1 MHLPNEDRAR
11 VSAAVAAAELGTD
24 GEIVTIMAHQS
35 DGYSDVALH
44 WAVLGTFLVGAVFA
58 WQAPWVER
66 LHLIAASGW
75 QDRVPVSGLLT
86 TLLLLMAAAFVLMR
100 VALGSMAV
108 RLALTPG
115 FIETQRVRARAL
127 ALFRTA
133 AEQRTAGATGVLIY
147 VSLAERRAE
156 LIADQAIHERVDPA
170 LWGAAM
176 AALVAGMRDGRAADG
191 LVAAI
196 GQVGVVLAEHFP
208 KSDGNPNELP
218 DRLIEL

>member
-1 MHLPNEDRAR
+1 MHLSNEDRAR
-11 VSAAVAAAELGTD
+11 VSAAVTAAELGTD

-58 WQAPWVER
+58 WQAPWVEQ

-75 QDRVPVSGLLT
+75 QARVPVSGLLT
-86 TLLLLMAAAFVLMR
+86 TLLLVMAATFLLIRLAMM
-100 VALGSMAV
+100 SMAV

-115 FIETQRVRARAL
+115 MIEAQRVRARAL

-156 LIADQAIHERVDPA
+156 LIADSAIHDRVDSA
-170 LWGAAM
+170 LWAEAM
-176 AALVAGMRDGRAADG
+176 AALVAGMREGRAADG
-191 LVAAI
+191 LIAAVER
-196 GQVGVVLAEHFP
+196 VGAVLAEHFP
-208 KSDGNPNELP
+208 KSAGNPDELP